1 MKQILRDK
9 SLRMTVGRSPIMRV
23 SPPQEPS
30 SFLSCVLN
38 VVLNCLGFC
47 FTKSRCSL
55 HFVVVCLTFCSFV
68 SALPL
73 RTTQNPLVSASFEHD
88 IYKILSNRFF
98 GLFKTSEWR
107 LKCFSVILSGFSV
120 EWSRAKRANSQV
132 RDFRR
137 TTRRS
142 LKVKSRKSTAR
153 KSKTAKQ
160 SIFLKK
166 IFVGSRPNLQ
176 L

>member
-1 MKQILRDK
+1 
-9 SLRMTVGRSPIMRV
+9 MRV

-38 VVLNCLGFC
+38 VMLNCLGFC

-137 TTRRS
+137 NYKT
-142 LKVKSRKSTAR
+142 KSESEV
-153 KSKTAKQ
+153 
-160 SIFLKK
+160 KK
-166 IFVGSRPNLQ
+166 IDCPKIQDSEAKYLSEKNFCWVKTQPTTLNETDSSG
-176 L
+176 

>member
-1 MKQILRDK
+1 MLHKILRALPSEWRGLCCHTEQSEVSFNIDPEIN
-9 SLRMTVGRSPIMRV
+9 SGR
-23 SPPQEPS
+23 QQ
-30 SFLSCVLN
+30 N
-38 VVLNCLGFC
+38 VMLNCLRFC

-120 EWSRAKRANSQV
+120 EWSRAKRAELVS
-132 RDFRR
+132 RR
-137 TTRRS
+137 FSAERQRQS

-153 KSKTAKQ
+153 KSKTAKRN
-160 SIFLKK
+160 IFSKSFK
-166 IFVGSRPNLQ
+166 PNY
-176 L
+176 